1 MLLSHRP
8 AGGAINTVLLS
19 HRPAGGTREPQQRHV
34 RGAEQEPGFG
44 TDGVRAVPEAVGN
57 DRGGGRHGSPA
68 QPQVSKQYRQ
78 TPMFLIFFKIYWKQ
92 TVNKFKGPS
101 TLG

>member
-1 MLLSHRP
+1 M
-8 AGGAINTVLLS
+8 LLS

-34 RGAEQEPGFG
+34 RGAEQEPGVG

-68 QPQVSKQYRQ
+68 QSQVS
-78 TPMFLIFFKIYWKQ
+78 TTIPPHPLCCFSFKH
-92 TVNKFKGPS
+92 TVNKLKVHPP
-101 TLG
+101 